1 MTNVRPFVPAK
12 KQALEQI
19 PLETGKKANGG
30 TSSNEESLHAMSRPT
45 HKFWR
50 VLSIALA
57 VAAIG
62 GAFLSI
68 STFERLDYFALKRL
82 DMKGDTAK
90 VPLARLKEAVE
101 PAIAGR
107 TFFTANLTEARQAAE
122 SVPWVRSASVR
133 RIWPD
138 RIEISVDVHEALAL
152 FEDGRLISQ
161 DGQLFSANPD
171 EGAES
176 QNLPQFFGAPDE
188 VPELVRRYRRFNTVL
203 QNLPV
208 HISEVG
214 LSDRGGWS
222 ITFEGVDIP
231 PTRVELGRETA
242 GSSIEER
249 LRQVIAAYPSIE
261 AILGGPP
268 SSIDARYRGA
278 IAAGK
283 VDREALANHLA
294 GGSSELSSQG
304 ANASV
309 ESGSGT
315 AKAIGTKMPT
325 TNNTDTAQELSEEED
340 ADALVPTP
348 ANKTP

>member
-1 MTNVRPFVPAK
+1 MTKERPFVPAQ
-12 KQALEQI
+12 KQTLEQI
-19 PLETGKKANGG
+19 PLEAEKKANYG
-30 TSSNEESLHAMSRPT
+30 TTGNAESLPVAPLPMRKSL
-45 HKFWR
+45 R
-50 VLSIALA
+50 VLLG
-57 VAAIG
+57 VLVVVAIG
-62 GAFLSI
+62 GAYWGAPKI
-68 STFERLDYFALKRL
+68 ERLDYFALKRL

-107 TFFTANLTEARQAAE
+107 TFFTADLTEARKAAE

-138 RIEISVDVHEALAL
+138 RIEIQVDVHEAMAL

-171 EGAES
+171 EGSES
-176 QNLPQFFGAPDE
+176 QNLPQFFGAPND
-188 VPELVRRYRRFNTVL
+188 VPELVRRYRRFSTL
-203 QNLPV
+203 LEKLPV
-208 HISEVG
+208 HISEVA

-222 ITFEGVDIP
+222 VTFQGSEIP

-242 GSSIEER
+242 GASVEER
-249 LRQVIAAYPSIE
+249 LRQVAAAYSSIQ

-283 VDREALANHLA
+283 VDRDALAAYLA
-294 GGSSELSSQG
+294 GTSTT
-304 ANASV
+304 ASARTNN
-309 ESGSGT
+309 ET
-315 AKAIGTKMPT
+315 ATTPPEVIPT
-325 TNNTDTAQELSEEED
+325 TNNIDTSQEPPEEED
-340 ADALVPTP
+340 ADALIPTSV
-348 ANKTP
+348 NETP